1 MKYLR
6 KTFIPICLII
16 VASIFFSTNIWKNLE
31 LKSYDILFSLRSS
44 REISNDVVIVSIDD
58 ETFASLD
65 TRWPFKRQLYAKLIE
80 NLENAGA
87 KTIVFDIEFTEN
99 SDAFDDSLFSREL
112 DKYDNI
118 VLAGKIYKYQ
128 DGNYSKSQ
136 LVQPLER
143 FIQKNDW
150 GIVNIVPDIDQFVRN
165 YSVYDNIGKNIYY
178 SLGLTAYGNYL
189 YGRTWRSKIRSDK
202 RYFSLGNLHLAQK
215 NIHNFLINFAGPSGT
230 IRSYPFS
237 QVIDD
242 SSFTLP
248 VLDIDSFYELKNEN
262 AFKNKIVFIGA
273 TSDELHDVFPTPFL
287 TGKKLMAGVE
297 IHANFV
303 DSILMSNFIQRLGF
317 WQVLL
322 LIFITNLLFYLINS
336 LIKPSRSIF
345 ISFLFIAGYWVVT
358 YYFFTQKL
366 IVLPIIILPGYVII
380 SYLYGFIYQH
390 SKLRKERKFIKFA
403 FERYL
408 SADIVEELLQDPK
421 KLQYGGK
428 EKEISIL
435 FTDIRSFTTFT
446 ESHNLNETI
455 PKLREYFTE
464 MVKAIKDNRG
474 MIDKFIGDAI
484 MAIFGDP
491 VYDENHALSA
501 CKAALAMQERL
512 KKLQEKWQKEGV
524 DIFVNGIG
532 INSGTCI
539 VGNLGSEQIFD
550 YTAIGDTVNLAS
562 RLESANKNYP
572 TESNIIISE
581 YTYELA
587 KEKIIA
593 KYLDETKV
601 KGKEKSVK
609 IYELIGIKE

>member
-1 MKYLR
+1 MKYI
-6 KTFIPICLII
+6 KKIFIPFFLII
-16 VASIFFSTNIWKNLE
+16 ISSIFFSTNIWKNLE
-31 LKSYDILFSLRSS
+31 LKAYDILFSIRHN

-65 TRWPFKRQLYAKLIE
+65 ARWPFKRRLYAKLIH
-80 NLENAGA
+80 NLEDAGA

-99 SDAFDDSLFSREL
+99 SATYDDSIFTEEL
-112 DKYDNI
+112 NKYNNI

-128 DGNYSKSQ
+128 DGNYTKLQ
-136 LVQPLER
+136 LIKPLEKFR
-143 FIQKNDW
+143 IHNDW
-150 GIVNIVPDIDQFVRN
+150 GIVNIVPDIDQFVRK
-165 YSVYDNIGKNIYY
+165 YSIYDFVGKDIYY

-189 YGRTWRSKIRSDK
+189 YGNVWRTKIQTNNK
-202 RYFSLGNLHLAQK
+202 FFNLGNLSLNK
-215 NIHNFLINFAGPSGT
+215 NTIHNFLINFSGAAGT
-230 IRSYPFS
+230 IKNYPFS
-237 QVIDD
+237 QVVDD
-242 SSFTLP
+242 STFTLP
-248 VLDIDSFYELKNEN
+248 VLDIDSYYDLKNEN

-273 TSDELHDVFPTPFL
+273 TADELHDVFPTPFL
-287 TGKKLMAGVE
+287 SGKKLMSGVE

-303 DSILMSNFIQRLGF
+303 DSILMNKFIHKLN
-317 WQVLL
+317 LL
-322 LIFITNLLFYLINS
+322 QIIILIFIVNLIFYIINS
-336 LIKPSRSIF
+336 KIKPSRSIL
-345 ISFLFIAGYWVVT
+345 ISLLSIIIYWIIAYF
-358 YYFFTQKL
+358 FFTQKL
-366 IVLPIIILPGYVII
+366 SVLPILIIPGYILI
-380 SYLYGFIYQH
+380 SYLFGFIFQH
-390 SKLRKERKFIKFA
+390 TKLRKERKFIKFA

-408 SADIVEELLQDPK
+408 SADIVEELLENPK

-455 PKLREYFTE
+455 PQLREYFTE
-464 MVKAIKDNRG
+464 MVKAIKKNRG

-491 VYDENHALSA
+491 IYDENHALSA
-501 CKAALAMQERL
+501 CKAALNMQTRL
-512 KKLQEKWQKEGV
+512 SKLQKKWKNDGV

-532 INSGTCI
+532 INSGNCI

-562 RLESANKNYP
+562 RLESANKVYP
-572 TESNIIISE
+572 TKSNIIISE

>member
-1 MKYLR
+1 MKYLS
-6 KTFIPICLII
+6 KSFVPLVLII
-16 VASIFFSTNIWKNLE
+16 ISSIFFSTNLWKNLE
-31 LKSYDILFSLRSS
+31 LKAYDILFSLRNN

-65 TRWPFKRQLYAKLIE
+65 TRWPFKRQLYAKLID

-87 KTIVFDIEFTEN
+87 KTIVFDIEFTEK
-99 SDAFDDSLFSREL
+99 SDTFDDSLFSNEL
-112 DKYDNI
+112 NKYNNI
-118 VLAGKIYKYQ
+118 ILAGKIYKYQ
-128 DGNYSKSQ
+128 DGNYTKLQ

-143 FIQKNDW
+143 FRKTNDW
-150 GIVNIVPDIDQFVRN
+150 GIVNIIPDIDQFVRN
-165 YSVYDNIGKNIYY
+165 YSIYDFVGHDIYY
-178 SLGLTAYGNYL
+178 SLGLSAYGNYL
-189 YGRTWRSKIRSDK
+189 FGNNWQSKIKSNNRF
-202 RYFSLGNLHLAQK
+202 FSLGNLNFEKK
-215 NIHNFLINFAGPSGT
+215 NAHNFLINFAGPSGS
-230 IRSYPFS
+230 IKSYPFS

-242 SSFTLP
+242 STFTLP
-248 VLDIDSFYELKNEN
+248 VLDINSFYDLKNAN

-287 TGKKLMAGVE
+287 SGKKLMAGVE

-303 DSILMSNFIQRLGF
+303 DSILMNKFLHKLN
-317 WQVLL
+317 LL
-322 LIFITNLLFYLINS
+322 RILILILITNIVFYLINS
-336 LIKPSRSIF
+336 KIKPSRSIF
-345 ISFLFIAGYWVVT
+345 ISLLFIIGYWLVV
-358 YYFFTQKL
+358 YYFFSHKL
-366 IVLPIIILPGYVII
+366 LILPILIIPGYVII
-380 SYLYGFIYQH
+380 SYLYGFIFQH

-408 SADIVEELLQDPK
+408 SADVVEELLEDPK
-421 KLQYGGK
+421 KLKYGGQ

-455 PKLREYFTE
+455 PQLREYFTE

-491 VYDENHALSA
+491 IYDENHALNA
-501 CKAALAMQERL
+501 CKAALAMQVNL
-512 KKLQEKWQKEGV
+512 KKLQEKWQKKGV

-532 INSGTCI
+532 INSGNCI

-562 RLESANKNYP
+562 RLESANKKYP
-572 TESNIIISE
+572 TESKIIISE
-581 YTYELA
+581 YTFELA